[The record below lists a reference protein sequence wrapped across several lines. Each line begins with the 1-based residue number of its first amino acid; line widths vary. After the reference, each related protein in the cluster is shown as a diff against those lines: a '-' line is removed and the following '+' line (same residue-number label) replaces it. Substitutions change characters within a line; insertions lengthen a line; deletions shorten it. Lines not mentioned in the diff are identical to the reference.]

1 MCVDGSS
8 ILLLSCS
15 LSLLLLVVVPVVVV
29 VLVAVVV
36 VVVVGVVVVVF
47 LVVGVVVVVAFVA
60 ASVAFL
66 IFFFYLFSFLFFVVL
81 VLVLAAAPVV
91 LSALYRLQ
99 AFCWQMH
106 NFYCF
111 AGTLWSQD
119 FCFGAFGVGGEC
131 FAPHLAFVFRKQVP
145 QVFCCAAA
153 QNQMKN
159 KII

>member
-15 LSLLLLVVVPVVVV
+15 LSLLLLVVGLIFVVF
-29 VLVAVVV
+29 LVAVVAVIV
-36 VVVVGVVVVVF
+36 VGVFLAVGVVV
-47 LVVGVVVVVAFVA
+47 ASVA

-66 IFFFYLFSFLFFVVL
+66 IFFFYLLSFLFFVVL
-81 VLVLAAAPVV
+81 VLVLAAASVV

-106 NFYCF
+106 NVYCF

-131 FAPHLAFVFRKQVP
+131 FAPHLAFAFRKQVP
-145 QVFCCAAA
+145 QVFEVKA
-153 QNQMKN
+153 MSKVF
-159 KII
+159 KIRSRF

>member
-1 MCVDGSS
+1 MCDDGSS

-15 LSLLLLVVVPVVVV
+15 LSLLLLVVVLVVV

-36 VVVVGVVVVVF
+36 VILVVVF
-47 LVVGVVVVVAFVA
+47 LVVGVVVVAFVA

-66 IFFFYLFSFLFFVVL
+66 TFFYLFSFLSFVVL
-81 VLVLAAAPVV
+81 VLVLAAALVV

-106 NFYCF
+106 NVYCF

-131 FAPHLAFVFRKQVP
+131 FAPHLAFAFRKQVP
-145 QVFCCAAA
+145 QVYAFS
-153 QNQMKN
+153 KS
-159 KII
+159 